1 MDGVYTLWKASH
13 FHFRKVLRR
22 GRVYLVVDP
31 DSFPELGDA
40 LEESDLPYTNL
51 YGKGEGV
58 LGQTEAP
65 YIVQLNARDIAN
77 WKHLIKNLR
86 NQNVAIGLIAPE
98 TVDIHQ
104 LRRHWKKWISVR
116 IPNEDQP
123 VMFRFFDPR
132 ILFAFLATLSAAEAH
147 SFYGPAQH
155 LIGFQ
160 DGQLEVATPEAVVR
174 NTAPLKL
181 GVGEHYLFR
190 AEQVQAME
198 DVTSQVFKDRLKRYL
213 RIVWWQYA
221 EDMPEEQLS
230 QIVEDGI
237 ADAKKL
243 ESMTDNSVL
252 AMTLIRLID
261 PSVSTNSKYWRHAYD
276 GAGKEH
282 PGARAIFLLSVMFDE
297 NFPHDR
303 ETVELLFYK
312 ANRFG
317 RPEEQWHDI
326 PRNWETK

>member
-1 MDGVYTLWKASH
+1 LAI
-13 FHFRKVLRR
+13 
-22 GRVYLVVDP
+22 P
-31 DSFPELGDA
+31 
-40 LEESDLPYTNL
+40 
-51 YGKGEGV
+51 
-58 LGQTEAP
+58 
-65 YIVQLNARDIAN
+65 
-77 WKHLIKNLR
+77 
-86 NQNVAIGLIAPE
+86 IGLIAPE
-98 TVDIHQ
+98 TVDIHE

-132 ILFAFLATLSAAEAH
+132 IPIAFLATLSAAEAH

-181 GVGEHYLFR
+181 GVGGHYLFR

-198 DVTSQVFKDRLKRYL
+198 DVTSAVFKDRLKRYL

-261 PSVSTNSKYWRHAYD
+261 PSVSTNDFYWKQAYD
-276 GAGKEH
+276 VSGDG
-282 PGARAIFLLSVMFDE
+282 PTGGRAIFLLSVMFDD
-297 NFPHDR
+297 NFSDDR
-303 ETVELLFYK
+303 KTVELLFYK
-312 ANRFG
+312 VNRFG
-317 RPEEQWHDI
+317 RPEEFWHDM